1 MKKLFLTILFTLVL
15 SGNVYAK
22 IFVLN
27 KCWEPI
33 EKNAYGDKVKN
44 FKEYKQVQNEK
55 FKNTIY
61 VFEDYIIKINS
72 EKMTIVTKDLFKE
85 ESWPFSTM
93 EFEIINFKNNML
105 VGKGKPPFSKK
116 IINIDLNNKK
126 AAIWNTKQD
135 KETIKFDISCKLYEG
150 SDDSILRSILKMIN
164 N

>member
-1 MKKLFLTILFTLVL
+1 MKKLLGIVVL
-15 SGNVYAK
+15 GLLLGGNAYAK

-44 FKEYKQVQNEK
+44 FKEYKKVQKEK
-55 FKNTIY
+55 FKNTKY
-61 VFEDYIIKINS
+61 VFEDNIIKIDS
-72 EKMTIVTKDLFKE
+72 EKMTIVKKDIYKE
-85 ESWPFSTM
+85 DSWPFDTI
-93 EFEIINFKNNML
+93 EFEIVNLKNNMI

-126 AAIWNTKQD
+126 AAIWNSKQD
-135 KETIKFDISCKLYEG
+135 KKTIKFDISCKLYKG

-164 N
+164 

>member
-1 MKKLFLTILFTLVL
+1 MDFTQSSLLKMINFLYQNILRNFQLFFLRLGL
-15 SGNVYAK
+15 SKTNY
-22 IFVLN
+22 
-27 KCWEPI
+27 
-33 EKNAYGDKVKN
+33 KN

-105 VGKGKPPFSKK
+105 VGKGKPPFSKQ
-116 IINIDLNNKK
+116 IININLNNKK
-126 AAIWNTKQD
+126 AAIWNSKQD
-135 KETIKFDISCKLYEG
+135 KKNIKFDISCKLYEG
-150 SDDSILRSILKMIN
+150 SDDSTLRSILKMIN

>member
-1 MKKLFLTILFTLVL
+1 MVMSLLLH
-15 SGNVYAK
+15 GNAYAQ

-126 AAIWNTKQD
+126 AAIWNSKQD
-135 KETIKFDISCKLYEG
+135 KETIKFDISCKLYKG
-150 SDDSILRSILKMIN
+150 SDDSMLRSILKMIN
-164 N
+164 

>member
-1 MKKLFLTILFTLVL
+1 MKKFFLTILFTLVL

-126 AAIWNTKQD
+126 AAIWNSKQD

>member
-126 AAIWNTKQD
+126 AAIWNSKQD

>member
-15 SGNVYAK
+15 SGNAYAK
-22 IFVLN
+22 MFVLN

-105 VGKGKPPFSKK
+105 VGKGKPPFSKQ
-116 IINIDLNNKK
+116 IININLNNKK
-126 AAIWNTKQD
+126 AAIWNSKQD
-135 KETIKFDISCKLYEG
+135 KKDIKFDISCKLYEG
-150 SDDSILRSILKMIN
+150 SDDSTLRSILKMIN

>member
-15 SGNVYAK
+15 SGNAYAK
-22 IFVLN
+22 MFVLN

-126 AAIWNTKQD
+126 AAIWNSKQD

-150 SDDSILRSILKMIN
+150 SDDSTLRSILKMIN

>member
-15 SGNVYAK
+15 SGNAYAK
-22 IFVLN
+22 MFVLN

>member
-15 SGNVYAK
+15 SGNAYAK
-22 IFVLN
+22 MFVLN

-105 VGKGKPPFSKK
+105 VGK
-116 IINIDLNNKK
+116 
-126 AAIWNTKQD
+126 
-135 KETIKFDISCKLYEG
+135 
-150 SDDSILRSILKMIN
+150 
-164 N
+164 

>member
-1 MKKLFLTILFTLVL
+1 MKKFFLTILFTLVL

-27 KCWEPI
+27 KCWEPV

-126 AAIWNTKQD
+126 AAIWNSKQD

>member
-15 SGNVYAK
+15 SGNAYAK
-22 IFVLN
+22 MFVLN

-85 ESWPFSTM
+85 ESWPFSKM

-116 IINIDLNNKK
+116 IININLNNKK
-126 AAIWNTKQD
+126 AAIWNSKQD

>member
-15 SGNVYAK
+15 SGNAYAK
-22 IFVLN
+22 MFVLN

-126 AAIWNTKQD
+126 AAIWNSKQD

-164 N
+164 

>member
-126 AAIWNTKQD
+126 AAIWNSKQD
-135 KETIKFDISCKLYEG
+135 KETIKFNISCKLYKG

>member
-1 MKKLFLTILFTLVL
+1 M
-15 SGNVYAK
+15 
-22 IFVLN
+22 
-27 KCWEPI
+27 
-33 EKNAYGDKVKN
+33 
-44 FKEYKQVQNEK
+44 
-55 FKNTIY
+55 
-61 VFEDYIIKINS
+61 FEDYIIKINS

-126 AAIWNTKQD
+126 AAIWNSKQD

>member
-15 SGNVYAK
+15 SGNAYAK
-22 IFVLN
+22 MFVLN

-116 IINIDLNNKK
+116 IININLNNKK
-126 AAIWNTKQD
+126 AAIWNSKQD
-135 KETIKFDISCKLYEG
+135 KKNIKFDISCKLYEG
-150 SDDSILRSILKMIN
+150 SDDSTLRSILKMIN